1 MNSKPTLKEKLMA
14 LFAVFLMLCGESIV
28 EIINK

>member
-1 MNSKPTLKEKLMA
+1 MKRKTKEA
-14 LFAVFLMLCGESIV
+14 LWAFVAVFLMLCGESIV

>member
-14 LFAVFLMLCGESIV
+14 LLAVVLMLCGESIV